1 MLCSW
6 CIPDPT
12 IQTVKVPSIKLRTF
26 LVKKI
31 KISNQEV
38 LQLLLQKRVLLN
50 GNPANGSDSVS
61 ERDEVSVDGKIAQ
74 EKEKYTYIRFYKP
87 RGIEST
93 LNKNIPDNLTT
104 VFKYPKKLFPVG
116 RLDKESEGLML
127 FTDDGVFY
135 KKVTQSNTKVE
146 KEYLVIVDKM
156 ISDEFMESMRKGVTI
171 MGKKT
176 KPAIV
181 EVTSAKNTFSIILT
195 EGMNRQIRRM
205 CYKLGYEVLTL
216 IRTRIGNTNIAN
228 LKVGEWEEI
237 IMHSQ

>member
-50 GNPANGSDSVS
+50 GKPANGSDSVT
-61 ERDEVSVDGKIAQ
+61 EKDEVCVNGKTVQ
-74 EKEKYTYIRFYKP
+74 EGGKHTYIRFYKP

-93 LNKNIPDNLTT
+93 LNKNIADNLTT

-146 KEYLVIVDKM
+146 KEYLVTVDKM
-156 ISDEFMESMRKGVTI
+156 ISDEFMEAMRKGVTI

-181 EVTSAKNTFSIILT
+181 EETSAKNTFSIILT

-205 CYKLGYEVLTL
+205 CFKLGYEVITL
-216 IRTRIGNTNIAN
+216 NRIRIGNTNVTN

-237 IMHSQ
+237 ALPIV